1 MGVGELILV
10 SEAEKRRLTALTR
23 RVDELTDRVVS
34 REFDGALPP
43 EDRERL
49 VDALCDVLII
59 GADLRRELERTPSV
73 EQRLAH
79 LDFPVSGDALNV
91 MTDERDRENG

>member
-1 MGVGELILV
+1 MGELILV
-10 SEAEKRRLTALTR
+10 SEAEKQRLMALTR

-59 GADLRRELERTPSV
+59 GADLRRALEHTPSV
-73 EQRLAH
+73 EQRLAP
-79 LDFPVSGDALNV
+79 LDFPAPGGALNV
-91 MTDERDRENG
+91 MTDEHDRENG